1 MTADE
6 LDKKII
12 SIKKRGMNILLEN
25 ELIAEV
31 RGEYYSEIIY
41 KKQKHISDRFRE
53 NIIFLSQQ
61 YKEFISVNK
70 LKEFMGIDVENSL
83 TKFLYNDQN
92 INSLKIAIAVS
103 EFYGIPVELL
113 LFQDLKTNVETLKK
127 FYPSFL
133 K

>member
-1 MTADE
+1 MTIDE

-25 ELIAEV
+25 ELIAQV
-31 RGEYYSEIIY
+31 RGEYYSEVIFN
-41 KKQKHISDRFRE
+41 KQKSISNRFRE

-92 INSLKIAIAVS
+92 INSLKIAIAIS